1 LTAKVYDI
9 THGRIEV
16 PFTKYTDRSQTRDLA
31 NGWCFVDKLKLNP
44 TDTLRGGMARLYV
57 CGAYVDLN
65 AGDSI
70 AGNTSLIQNGDKWV
84 LVGNKK
90 GGTAPF
96 YNAYRTIST
105 PGVARADTTYKLHV
119 KVVPNPYVVF
129 NAWEKSSDQRYV
141 RFTHLPN
148 ECTIRIYTVAGDLV
162 KVIRHTDTRTQPLDQ
177 GGTETW
183 DFTNESPGSTG
194 TAISGQLV
202 ASGVYIYHVES
213 KVGEAV
219 GKLAF
224 IY

>member
-1 LTAKVYDI
+1 
-9 THGRIEV
+9 
-16 PFTKYTDRSQTRDLA
+16 
-31 NGWCFVDKLKLNP
+31 
-44 TDTLRGGMARLYV
+44 MARIYV
-57 CGAYVDLN
+57 CGAYAEIN

-70 AGNTSLIQNGDKWV
+70 AGNTSLIQNGDKWM
-84 LVGNKK
+84 LVGNKD

-96 YNAYRTIST
+96 YNAYHMIST
-105 PGVARADTTYKLHV
+105 PGVARADTTYKLNV

-129 NAWEKSSDQRYV
+129 NAWEKSSEQRFV

-162 KVIRHTDTRTQPLDQ
+162 KILKHVDTKVQPLDQ

>member
-1 LTAKVYDI
+1 
-9 THGRIEV
+9 
-16 PFTKYTDRSQTRDLA
+16 
-31 NGWCFVDKLKLNP
+31 
-44 TDTLRGGMARLYV
+44 
-57 CGAYVDLN
+57 
-65 AGDSI
+65 
-70 AGNTSLIQNGDKWV
+70 
-84 LVGNKK
+84 
-90 GGTAPF
+90 
-96 YNAYRTIST
+96 
-105 PGVARADTTYKLHV
+105 
-119 KVVPNPYVVF
+119 VPNPYVVF
-129 NAWEKSSDQRYV
+129 NAWEKSSEQRYV

-162 KVIRHTDTRTQPLDQ
+162 KTLKHVDTRVQSLDQ

-183 DFTNESPGSTG
+183 DFTNESPGSSG